1 MAEIAKDS
9 RFFLNILYFSC
20 TGRLGEASR
29 ESRETRR
36 SFARVSRDNPREV
49 ARRARDVEKISHN
62 APETRRNENWCTVC
76 CRDVKV
82 AASGVYDVRE
92 RIISSFP

>member
-1 MAEIAKDS
+1 MIRD
-9 RFFLNILYFSC
+9 FSSIFIIC
-20 TGRLGEASR
+20 RALVEASR

-36 SFARVSRDNPREV
+36 SFTRVSRDNPREV

-62 APETRRNENWCTVC
+62 APETCRNENKNWCTVC